1 MSDLAQ
7 VIMFA
12 DDTNLFFTN
21 DNLADLE
28 TVTNL
33 ELINIS
39 NWFKINK

>member
-1 MSDLAQ
+1 VSDLAQ